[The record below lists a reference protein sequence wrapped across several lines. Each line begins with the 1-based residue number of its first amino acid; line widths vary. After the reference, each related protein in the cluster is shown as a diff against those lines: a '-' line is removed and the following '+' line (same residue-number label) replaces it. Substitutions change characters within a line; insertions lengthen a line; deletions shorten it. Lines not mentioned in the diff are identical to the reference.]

1 MQADD
6 ALGPARGILIS
17 AVVGLLLWGA
27 VFLFVWLVF
36 LR

>member
-1 MQADD
+1 METED

-17 AVVGLLLWGA
+17 ALVGLLLWGTI
-27 VFLFVWLVF
+27 FFFVWLVF